1 MEICFY
7 RGSVV
12 ERVSLN
18 IVYFNCKDSPQK
30 SDKYS
35 LLNSID
41 YVDYL
46 LFTVFLIYGSQII
59 TMVETKGGEEREG
72 RNKRK

>member
-1 MEICFY
+1 MKICFY

-18 IVYFNCKDSPQK
+18 IIYFNCKDFPK
-30 SDKYS
+30 NLTNTHYLTTLITFFS
-35 LLNSID
+35 LC
-41 YVDYL
+41 
-46 LFTVFLIYGSQII
+46 FLVYGFQIV
-59 TMVETKGGEEREG
+59 TMVETKGGEEREC